1 MQSYVLVLSILL
13 SSVLLISA
21 SLLVS
26 SAKEDT
32 SADRQ
37 LNSVVPSLLR
47 FLVTP
52 KTITSTV
59 TVSNTNLF
67 VKSVTTSC
75 ATSAAP
81 LTPCRKRRSV
91 MEMHS
96 NHESINP
103 SAPVE

>member
-75 ATSAAP
+75 ATSDGP
-81 LTPCRKRRSV
+81 LTPCRKRRSIF
-91 MEMHS
+91 EG
-96 NHESINP
+96 
-103 SAPVE
+103 